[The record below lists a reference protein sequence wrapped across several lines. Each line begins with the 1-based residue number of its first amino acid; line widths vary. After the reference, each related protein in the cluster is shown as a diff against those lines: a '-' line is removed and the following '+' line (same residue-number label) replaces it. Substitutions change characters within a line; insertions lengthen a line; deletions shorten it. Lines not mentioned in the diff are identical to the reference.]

1 MDRIPV
7 SSSNIAQIGYEPDSQ
22 ILEIQ
27 FLSGGVYQ
35 YSSVPPSVFDEFMAA
50 SSKGRYFSAYVKD
63 RYPTTRVG

>member
-7 SSSNIAQIGYEPDSQ
+7 SSSNISQIGYEPDSQ
-22 ILEIQ
+22 ILEIE
-27 FLSGGVYQ
+27 FLKGGVYQ